1 MAVDPFGD
9 FQPNEESLGGS
20 AMSSVSAGSKASKVD
35 GSSMQKLGSNL
46 KKVLTTLKEINAATK
61 EASGAIDDLSNA
73 GGSGASGKW
82 GANFRG
88 GFSSM
93 RSDMGAGM
101 RAGAASGKS
110 PMAGAELAM
119 SAVSG
124 VVSGIDNRTNAVY
137 GKSLQTDRLGVL
149 YQQTH
154 GISQQEYFKGY
165 RQPLQQYR
173 LGEGGI
179 STLLGFQAQT
189 GINAKNQAAGVAGIR
204 AASGYSYST
213 QDVTQMIRSLGSAQV
228 NNRMTMTLGT
238 GLYGRGGKQ
247 NNIMGVMQQIVK
259 GSGLTNQK
267 MVESGM
273 QMGSMTRARLTALG
287 VPEDMQDMVLQ
298 YAQENIQYQKKT
310 GGRMGMYDPSKKSQR
325 QKMGIEK
332 NFATE
337 QEETTRLS
345 EKRDE
350 SFYGKQAGSFA
361 QLEKN
366 TQGVIK
372 AFEALENSMSGVIG
386 ARMKT
391 RGSMGM
397 RIGKGI
403 LGAGLLAA
411 GMAGA
416 GTPFGVPLMMMG
428 GTMAGSAF
436 TSPNADPML
445 PSGEGD
451 PMPGGKASTGVK
463 NNIGKGS
470 VSGLNANFRK
480 RVEQML
486 GDNPNVGV
494 NVGFR
499 SSSEQRR
506 LFTSR
511 YRRTDKDTG
520 VFWGGSFWEKQ
531 SGMDDA
537 APPGLSMHEI
547 GMAADLA
554 GDVNWVVE
562 NAHKYGLKTFK
573 SVGEPWHIQPAETP
587 DSRAE
592 YEAQGAPLGRAPGAA
607 PFDRTA
613 RFSGRTEHGMGD
625 RMNKASATS
634 QVRAGAKGG
643 GGGPGGRKAKTG
655 GGNFT
660 PAAVTPNAVATTGT
674 FSSFMEKAIS
684 RKGSKY
690 VFGDGRTSNPAQSYF
705 DCSGLVY
712 WASSQSGYKP
722 PNGWGNLTAMGM
734 YDLIAGSGTTMTI
747 EEAMATKGA
756 LLFSDNPKT
765 DKRVDHVAI
774 SLGDGTT
781 MEAKSSGSPVGV
793 FPKRDGWDYAGT
805 LPGMKSGDPI
815 SPSRGSNSDS
825 GTYVGGSTITIA
837 PQIYIQ
843 STGSSST
850 DAHRAANEVARIVTN
865 ELKISA
871 LRGM

>member
-1 MAVDPFGD
+1 MPVDPFGD
-9 FQPNEESLGGS
+9 FQSNEESLGGS
-20 AMSSVSAGSKASKVD
+20 GMDSVSAGSRASRVD
-35 GSSMQKLGSNL
+35 GSSMERLGRNL
-46 KKVLTTLKEINAATK
+46 RRVRDTLREIRDITRDTT
-61 EASGAIDDLSNA
+61 GAIDDMSNA
-73 GGSGASGKW
+73 GNGGGGSGRW
-82 GANFRG
+82 GSNFRG
-88 GFSSM
+88 NFTSM

-101 RAGAASGKS
+101 RAGVASGKS

-119 SAVSG
+119 SAVCG

-149 YQQTH
+149 YQQMH
-154 GISQQEYFKGY
+154 GISQQQYFKGY

-189 GINAKNQAAGVAGIR
+189 GINALNQASGVAGIR

-213 QDVTQMIRSLGSAQV
+213 QDVTQMMRSLGSAQV

-287 VPEDMQDMVLQ
+287 VPEDMQDMILQ
-298 YAQENIQYQKKT
+298 YAQENIQFQKKT
-310 GGRMGMYDPSKKSQR
+310 GGKMGMYDPSEKGQR
-325 QKMGIEK
+325 KIMGIEK
-332 NFATE
+332 NFATQ
-337 QEETTRLS
+337 QEETTRVS

-350 SFYGKQAGSFA
+350 SFYGKQADNFA

-372 AFEALENSMSGVIG
+372 AFEKLENAMSSAIG
-386 ARMKT
+386 ARIST
-391 RGSMGM
+391 RGSMAM
-397 RIGKGI
+397 RAGKGL
-403 LGAGLLAA
+403 LGAGMLAA
-411 GMAGA
+411 GIAGA
-416 GTPFGVPLMMMG
+416 GTPFGVPLMMLG
-428 GTMAGSAF
+428 GSMVGSAF
-436 TSPNADPML
+436 TGPGDPM
-445 PSGEGD
+445 PTGD
-451 PMPGGKASTGVK
+451 PMPGSKASVGVK
-463 NNIGKGS
+463 NNVGKGS
-470 VSGLNANFRK
+470 VNGLNANFRK
-480 RVEQML
+480 RVEQMMA
-486 GDNPNVGV
+486 DNPNVGI
-494 NVGFR
+494 NEGFR

-520 VFWGGSFWEKQ
+520 IFWGGSFWEKQ
-531 SGMDDA
+531 SGMADA

-547 GMAADLA
+547 GLAADLA

-573 SVGEPWHIQPAETP
+573 NVGEPWHIQPAEAP
-587 DSRAE
+587 DTRAE
-592 YEAQGAPLGRAPGAA
+592 YEAQGAPLGRVPGAA

-613 RFSGRTEHGMGD
+613 RFSGRTEHGMAD

-634 QVRAGAKGG
+634 QARAGVKGG
-643 GGGPGGRKAKTG
+643 GGAGGKHAKKAA
-655 GGNFT
+655 GNFT
-660 PAAVTPNAVATTGT
+660 PAAVSSNPVATTGT
-674 FSSFMEKAIS
+674 FSAFMEKALS
-684 RKGSKY
+684 RKGSAYK
-690 VFGDGRTSNPAQSYF
+690 FADGRTSNPKQSYF

-722 PNGWGNLTAMGM
+722 PNGWGDLTAVGM
-734 YDLIAGSGTTMTI
+734 YDLISSSGTTMTI
-747 EEAMATKGA
+747 DEAMATKGA
-756 LLFSDNPKT
+756 LLFSDNPET
-765 DKRVDHVAI
+765 NRRVDHVAI

-781 MEAKSSGSPVGV
+781 MEAKGTNAGVGI
-793 FPKRDGWDYAGT
+793 FPKRSGWDYAGT
-805 LPGMKSGDPI
+805 LPGMKTGDPI
-815 SPSRGSNSDS
+815 SPSRGGGDG

-843 STGSSST
+843 STGSNST
-850 DAHRAANEVARIVTN
+850 DAHRAANEVARIITN

>member
-1 MAVDPFGD
+1 MPVDAFGD
-9 FQPNEESLGGS
+9 FQSNEESLGGS
-20 AMSSVSAGSKASKVD
+20 GMDSVSAGSRASRVD
-35 GSSMQKLGSNL
+35 GSSMERLGRNL
-46 KKVLTTLKEINAATK
+46 RRVRDTLREIRDVTRDTT
-61 EASGAIDDLSNA
+61 GAIDDMSNA
-73 GGSGASGKW
+73 GGGGGGSSGRW

-88 GFSSM
+88 NFSSM
-93 RSDMGAGM
+93 RADMGAGVA
-101 RAGAASGKS
+101 AGMSSGNTA
-110 PMAGAELAM
+110 MAGAQLGM
-119 SAVSG
+119 SAISG
-124 VVSGIDNRTNAVY
+124 IVGGIDNRTNAVY

-165 RQPLQQYR
+165 RQPLQKFR

-179 STLLGFQAQT
+179 NTLLGLQAQT
-189 GINAKNQAAGVAGIR
+189 GINALNQASGVEGIR

-267 MVESGM
+267 MIETGM
-273 QMGSMTRARLTALG
+273 QQGSMTRARLTALG

-298 YAQENIQYQKKT
+298 YAQENMQFQKKS
-310 GGRMGMYDPSKKSQR
+310 GGKLGMYDPSKKAQR
-325 QKMGIEK
+325 KLMGIEN
-332 NFATE
+332 NFATQ
-337 QEETTRLS
+337 QEETTRVS

-350 SFYGKQAGSFA
+350 SYYEKQAGSFS

-372 AFEALENSMSGVIG
+372 AFEALERSMSGVIG
-386 ARMKT
+386 ARIKT

-397 RIGKGI
+397 RVGKGL

-411 GMAGA
+411 GMASA
-416 GTPFGVPLMMMG
+416 ATPMGVPLMMMG
-428 GTMAGSAF
+428 GTMAASAF
-436 TSPNADPML
+436 TDPNSDPMF
-445 PSGEGD
+445 PANEGD
-451 PMPGGKASTGVK
+451 PMPGSKASAGTK
-463 NNIGKGS
+463 NRVGKGS
-470 VSGLNANFRK
+470 VNGLNANFRK
-480 RVEQML
+480 RVEQMI
-486 GDNPNVGV
+486 GDNPNIGI
-494 NVGFR
+494 NVGLR

-520 VFWGGSFWEKQ
+520 VFWSGSFWEKQ

-547 GMAADLA
+547 GMAADIA
-554 GDVNWVVE
+554 GDLDWVVA

-573 SVGEPWHIQPAETP
+573 NVGEPWHIQPAETP
-587 DSRAE
+587 DTRAE
-592 YEAQGAPLGRAPGAA
+592 YEAQGAPLGRVPGAA

-613 RFSGRTEHGMGD
+613 RFGGRSEHGMSG
-625 RMNKASATS
+625 RMSKASATS
-634 QVRAGAKGG
+634 QARAGAKGG
-643 GGGPGGRKAKTG
+643 GGGGRQATVA

-674 FSSFMEKAIS
+674 FSSFMEKALS

-781 MEAKSSGSPVGV
+781 MEAKSSGAPVGV
-793 FPKRDGWDYAGT
+793 FPQRSGWDYAGT

-815 SPSRGSNSDS
+815 SPSRGSSGDS

-843 STGSSST
+843 STGSNST
-850 DAHRAANEVARIVTN
+850 DAHRAASEVARIITN

>member
-1 MAVDPFGD
+1 MPVDAFGD

-20 AMSSVSAGSKASKVD
+20 GMDSVSAGSRASRVD
-35 GSSMQKLGSNL
+35 GSSMERLGRNL
-46 KKVLTTLKEINAATK
+46 RRVRDTLREIRDVTRDTT
-61 EASGAIDDLSNA
+61 GAIDDMSNA
-73 GGSGASGKW
+73 GSGGGGSSGRW
-82 GANFRG
+82 GSNFRG
-88 GFSSM
+88 NFTSM
-93 RSDMGAGM
+93 RHDMGAGM
-101 RAGAASGKS
+101 AAGVSSGKS
-110 PMAGAELAM
+110 PMAGAQLAM

-124 VVSGIDNRTNAVY
+124 IVSGIDNRTNAMY
-137 GKSLQTDRLGVL
+137 GKALQTDRLGVL

-154 GISQQEYFKGY
+154 GISQQQYVNNY
-165 RQPLQQYR
+165 RKPLQGFR

-179 STLLGFQAQT
+179 NTLLGFQAQT
-189 GINAKNQAAGVAGIR
+189 GINALNQASGVEGLR

-213 QDVTQMIRSLGSAQV
+213 QDMTQMMRTLGSAQV

-247 NNIMGVMQQIVK
+247 NNIMNVMQQIVK

-273 QMGSMTRARLTALG
+273 QMGSMTRARLSALG

-298 YAQENIQYQKKT
+298 YAQENLQFQKKT
-310 GGRMGMYDPSKKSQR
+310 GGSMGMYDPSKKEQR
-325 QKMGIEK
+325 KRMGIEG
-332 NFATE
+332 NFATQ
-337 QEETTRLS
+337 QEETTRVS

-372 AFEALENSMSGVIG
+372 AFEKLENAMSGAIG
-386 ARMKT
+386 ARIKT

-411 GMAGA
+411 GIAGA
-416 GTPFGVPLMMMG
+416 ATPFGVPLMMMG
-428 GTMAGSAF
+428 GSMFGSSF
-436 TSPNADPML
+436 TDVGDPM
-445 PSGEGD
+445 PTGD
-451 PMPGGKASTGVK
+451 PMPGSKASVGVK

-470 VSGLNANFRK
+470 LNGLNSNFRK
-480 RVEQML
+480 RVEQMM
-486 GDNPNVGV
+486 GDNPNIGI
-494 NVGFR
+494 NEGFR

-511 YRRTDKDTG
+511 YQRTDKDTG
-520 VFWGGSFWEKQ
+520 IFWGGSFWEKQ
-531 SGMDDA
+531 SGMADA

-547 GMAADLA
+547 GLAADLA

-573 SVGEPWHIQPAETP
+573 NVGEPWHIQPAEAP
-587 DSRAE
+587 DTRAE
-592 YEAQGAPLGRAPGAA
+592 YEAQGAPLGRVPGAA

-613 RFSGRTEHGMGD
+613 RFSGRTEHGMAD

-634 QVRAGAKGG
+634 QARAGVKGG
-643 GGGPGGRKAKTG
+643 GGAGGKHVKKAA
-655 GGNFT
+655 GNFT
-660 PAAVTPNAVATTGT
+660 PAAVNGNPKATTGT
-674 FSSFMEKAIS
+674 FSSFLEKALS
-684 RKGSKY
+684 RKGAKY
-690 VFGDGRTSNPAQSYF
+690 MFGDGRSSNPKQAYF

-722 PNGWGNLTAMGM
+722 PNGWGDLTAVGM
-734 YDLIAGSGTTMTI
+734 YDLISSSGTTMTV

-756 LLFSDNPKT
+756 LLFSDNPDT
-765 DKRVDHVAI
+765 NKRVDHVAI

-781 MEAKSSGSPVGV
+781 MEAKSKDANVGV
-793 FPKRDGWDYAGT
+793 FPKRSGWDYAGT
-805 LPGMKSGDPI
+805 LPGMKTGDPM
-815 SPSRGSNSDS
+815 SPSRGGSGDS

-843 STGSSST
+843 STGSNST
-850 DAHRAANEVARIVTN
+850 DAHRAANEVAKIITN